1 MKIRMDLGATEE
13 QILEV
18 QRHLLSAGFQVHRMD
33 RGSETLLC
41 ALGNTLF
48 PKETIAGLPG
58 VSEISPLKK
67 TFKLASREFFP
78 WDTVVTVGD
87 VEIGGREIILM
98 AGPCAV
104 ESEDQVSR
112 VAEHVA
118 SQGARVLRGGAFKPR
133 TSPYSFQGLGVEG
146 LRILRKAADRFGLR
160 VVSEVMDVT
169 QIEDARRYVDIL
181 QVGARNVQNFS
192 LLNAL
197 SKVDHPVLLK
207 RGMSSTIDELILSA
221 EYIMAGGNHRVI
233 LCERGIRTFNTYT
246 RNTLDLSAVPVLKEL
261 CHLPVIIDPSHAVGI
276 RHMVAPMSR
285 AAVAAGADGLI
296 IEVHHDPDTALCDGA
311 QSLTL
316 DQFTALVGDIAQIAG
331 VLGRMVTPP
340 GPRGTGHS
348 EGGGTGGGPR
358 S

>member
-1 MKIRMDLGATEE
+1 
-13 QILEV
+13 
-18 QRHLLSAGFQVHRMD
+18 MD
-33 RGSETLLC
+33 RRGETLLC
-41 ALGNTLF
+41 ALGPVRF
-48 PKETIAGLPG
+48 PEESIGRLPG
-58 VSEISPLKK
+58 VSDIAPLRKS
-67 TFKLASREFFP
+67 FKLASRDFCP
-78 WDTVVTVGD
+78 WDTVVSVGD
-87 VEIGGREIILM
+87 VPVGGSEIVLM

-104 ESEDQVSR
+104 ESEDQVFR

-133 TSPYSFQGLGVEG
+133 SSPYSFQGLGVEG
-146 LRILRKAADRFGLR
+146 LKILRKAADQFHLK
-160 VVSEVMDVT
+160 VVSEVMDVS

-207 RGMSSTIDELILSA
+207 RGMSSTIDEVILSA
-221 EYIMAGGNHRVI
+221 EYIMSGGNQRVI

-276 RHMVAPMSR
+276 RHMVAPMAR

-296 IEVHHDPDTALCDGA
+296 IEVHHDPDTALCDGQ

-316 DQFTALVGDIAQIAG
+316 DQFSELVGECDQIAR
-331 VLGRMVTPP
+331 VLGRTTAAGLRRQSEESKGPP
-340 GPRGTGHS
+340 GLRGPKK
-348 EGGGTGGGPR
+348 GGRTRGRR